1 MLCGALGEMCH
12 SGHFRPLYNISEI
25 EACNCDR
32 PTITITII
40 FLDNTMIITVAI
52 IINTIAMIITIAII
66 INTIAI
72 RQSGINGWALS
83 CTLP

>member
-52 IINTIAMIITIAII
+52 IINTIA
-66 INTIAI
+66 I